1 MKKMMFVALF
11 GVAMLATSCDKEGGI
26 CLCDY
31 KIGDLSMEN
40 QEVNLE
46 GTDATCAEWEEKLSG
61 EYSDVKCR
69 PNN

>member
-1 MKKMMFVALF
+1 MKKMILAALCGVALI
-11 GVAMLATSCDKEGGI
+11 ATSCDKEGGK

-31 KIGDLSMEN
+31 KVGKVEVKD

-46 GTDATCAEWEEKLSG
+46 GTDATCAEWEENLSG
-61 EYSDVKCR
+61 KYSEVKCR

>member
-1 MKKMMFVALF
+1 MMFVALF
-11 GVAMLATSCDKEGGI
+11 GVAMLATSCDKEGGK

-31 KIGDLSMEN
+31 NVGDVKVSN

-46 GTDATCAEWEEKLSG
+46 GTDATCAEWEEFLSG
-61 EYSDVKCR
+61 EHSNVKCR